1 MAAVTEV
8 NEMFKEEKA
17 VHTVEEEVLQQFL
30 DHSKEV
36 IYCYRRF

>member
-17 VHTVEEEVLQQFL
+17 VHTVEEEVLQ
-30 DHSKEV
+30 
-36 IYCYRRF
+36 